1 MNWEQC
7 NLLNLGSAGVLATIN
22 AISVDE
28 ATKWATL
35 VGLVALAF
43 YNILKVIKVV
53 LEWNK
58 TRKE

>member
-1 MNWEQC
+1 
-7 NLLNLGSAGVLATIN
+7 LNLGSAGLLATIN

-53 LEWNK
+53 LEWK
-58 TRKE
+58 KSRKE